1 MYCQH
6 QRSRTVKKIVMLA
19 MLISLLALQAC
30 NPSDSKEQAKLKV
43 ANDMVQAWNNRNW
56 EQMFLLFA
64 EDGVLHSVGNKPMN
78 GREEIRE
85 RLAGL
90 LAGIDQIE
98 LKILNMGVVDNV
110 VFLERADDF
119 IFNGRHGVVP
129 VVGVME
135 IENGKVKIWREY
147 YDHAT
152 LAEAVAPEPKAEAEI
167 LTEVEG
173 EIRSLTEKLQMD
185 WNGGDMSAY
194 LNAYWNDEELSLLFG
209 GRAVRGWQALSD
221 LFRGSWATEEAMGDF
236 KVNEMEVRL
245 QGANIAIASGSFEH
259 QFTSE
264 KIVGGFSH
272 VWRRFDDDKWLI
284 VHEHTSRELAH

>member
-1 MYCQH
+1 
-6 QRSRTVKKIVMLA
+6 VKKILMFTV
-19 MLISLLALQAC
+19 LISILALQAC
-30 NPSDSKEQAKLKV
+30 SPADSEDQAKLKV
-43 ANDMVQAWNNRNW
+43 ANDMVQAWNNREW
-56 EQMFLLFA
+56 EQMFDLFA

-85 RLAGL
+85 RLATL

-98 LKILNMGVVDNV
+98 LKILNMGVVDDV

-119 IFNGRHGVVP
+119 TFNGRHGVVP

-135 IENGKVKIWREY
+135 IENGKVKMWREY

-152 LAEAVAPEPKAEAEI
+152 LADAVAPAPKPEAEI
-167 LTEVEG
+167 LAEAEN
-173 EIRSLTEKLQMD
+173 EIRALTEKLQTD

-194 LNAYWNDEELSLLFG
+194 LDAYWNDEELSLLFG

-221 LFRGSWATEEAMGDF
+221 LFRGSWTTEEAMGDF

-245 QGANIAIASGSFEH
+245 HGTDIAIASGSFEH

-264 KIVGGFSH
+264 KIVGSFSH
-272 VWRRFDDDKWLI
+272 VWRRFDDGRWLI
-284 VHEHTSRELAH
+284 VHEHTARAL